1 MKMTAKKLKRLGL
14 LWPALIIAGVV
25 AGITVLVRYAG
36 TDSIAVHLYYL
47 PIMYAGYVFGDY
59 GAIVVSLFSTL
70 LCGPWM
76 AARYELDK
84 PIMQT
89 PADMLVRMCTFYVVG
104 LAASRA
110 SLELKRRAAEAHMLY
125 EVARSITSTLRL
137 HDVLDLI
144 AQSARHVMD
153 AKGCVIRLL
162 DEDTDELVP
171 AAMSGLSQEY
181 WQKGKVVG
189 AASPVNGRALT
200 GEAVQILDV
209 TQEEG
214 FQYPEAAR
222 DEGISS
228 VLTLPLR
235 TKSGTCGIIRIYAKR
250 KHRFTEQEIQ
260 LLTTFADQAA
270 VAIENAELYE
280 DIRRNYY
287 ETVRALT
294 TAVEAKDAA
303 TYKHSERVSEVADR
317 LAEAMGLDADEREM
331 LRFGCILHDIGKIGV
346 HEEALEARDT
356 ETPEQ
361 IFYQMHPLIGAS
373 ILRPIGFLEPA
384 LDIVKHHHERWDG
397 DGFPEGLKG
406 QDIPL
411 SARIVAVVDAFDRVQ
426 YAGGRGVKTVA
437 TKAALLEIVSRAGSE
452 FDPGIVGKFH
462 KMMLGADGAQAETEP
477 DAEPASSAHSSSPP
491 ESGAAA
497 ANPTSATDADT
508 EDPAATDAAPTPTD
522 E

>member
-1 MKMTAKKLKRLGL
+1 MDITERVPRRLAL
-14 LWPALIIAGVV
+14 LWPALIIAASV
-25 AGITVLVRYAG
+25 AGITILVRIAG

-47 PIMYAGYVFGDY
+47 PIIYAGYIFGDY
-59 GAIVVSLFSTL
+59 GAIFVSLFSTL

-84 PIMQT
+84 PVMQT

-110 SLELKRRAAEAHMLY
+110 YLELKRRANESHTLY

-137 HDVLDLI
+137 HEVLDLI
-144 AQSARHVMD
+144 VQSAMRVMD
-153 AKGCVIRLL
+153 AKGCTIRLL
-162 DEDTDELVP
+162 DEETDELVP

-181 WQKGKVVG
+181 WRKGKVVG
-189 AASPVNGRALT
+189 TASPVDAKALT
-200 GEAVQILDV
+200 GEAVQIFDV

-222 DEGISS
+222 AEGINS

-235 TKSGTCGIIRIYAKR
+235 TKDDTCGVIRIYSKR
-250 KHRFTEQEIQ
+250 KHRFSQQEIQ

-303 TYKHSERVSEVADR
+303 TYKHSERVSELADR
-317 LAEAMGLDADEREM
+317 LAKVMGLDTDEREM

-356 ETPEQ
+356 ATPEQ
-361 IFYQMHPLIGAS
+361 VFYQMHPLIGAS
-373 ILRPIGFLEPA
+373 ILKPITFLETA
-384 LDIVKHHHERWDG
+384 IDIVKYHHERWDG
-397 DGFPEGLKG
+397 TGFPEGLKG
-406 QDIPL
+406 KKIPL
-411 SARIVAVVDAFDRVQ
+411 AARIVAVVDAFDRVQ
-426 YAGGRGVKTVA
+426 HAGGRGIRTVA
-437 TKAALLEIVSRAGSE
+437 TKTALLEIVSRAGTE
-452 FDPGIVGKFH
+452 FDPEIVGKFH
-462 KMMLGADGAQAETEP
+462 KMMLGADEASAETEP
-477 DAEPASSAHSSSPP
+477 EAKPASSAHSSSQPG
-491 ESGAAA
+491 SGGAAA
-497 ANPTSATDADT
+497 DPASPTDADT
-508 EDPAATDAAPTPTD
+508 KEPAANDAADTPTD

>member
-1 MKMTAKKLKRLGL
+1 MNMTAKTPKQLAL
-14 LWPALIIAGVV
+14 LWPALIIAAAV
-25 AGITVLVRYAG
+25 AGITILVRIAG

-47 PIMYAGYVFGDY
+47 PIIYAGYVFGDY
-59 GAIVVSLFSTL
+59 GAIFVSLFSTL

-110 SLELKRRAAEAHMLY
+110 YLELKRRASESHMLY
-125 EVARSITSTLRL
+125 EVARSITSTLRV
-137 HDVLDLI
+137 HEVLDLI
-144 AQSARHVMD
+144 AQSARQVMD

-162 DEDTDELVP
+162 DEETDELVP

-214 FQYPEAAR
+214 FQYPEAAHA
-222 DEGISS
+222 EGISS

-235 TKSGTCGIIRIYAKR
+235 TKSGTCGVIRIYAR
-250 KHRFTEQEIQ
+250 RRHRFAEQEIQ

-303 TYKHSERVSEVADR
+303 TYKHSERVSELADR
-317 LAEAMGLDADEREM
+317 LAEVMGLDTDEREM

-361 IFYQMHPLIGAS
+361 IFYEMHPLIGAS
-373 ILRPIGFLEPA
+373 ILQPISFLESA
-384 LDIVKHHHERWDG
+384 IDIVKYHHERWDG
-397 DGFPEGLKG
+397 NGFPEKLKG
-406 QDIPL
+406 KDIPI
-411 SARIVAVVDAFDRVQ
+411 SARIVAVVDAFDRIQ
-426 YAGGRGVKTVA
+426 HAAGRGVKTLA
-437 TKAALLEIVSRAGSE
+437 TRPALLEIVSRAGSE
-452 FDPGIVGKFH
+452 FDPEIVGKFH
-462 KMMLGADGAQAETEP
+462 KMMLGADETQAQTEP
-477 DAEPASSAHSSSPP
+477 DAEPASAGTQTPP
-491 ESGAAA
+491 DAA
-497 ANPTSATDADT
+497 
-508 EDPAATDAAPTPTD
+508 DPATTDTTHDQTD

>member
-1 MKMTAKKLKRLGL
+1 MNMTAKTPKQLAL
-14 LWPALIIAGVV
+14 LWPALIIAATV
-25 AGITVLVRYAG
+25 AGITILVRIAG

-47 PIMYAGYVFGDY
+47 PIIYAGYVFGDY
-59 GAIVVSLFSTL
+59 GAIFVSLFSTL

-110 SLELKRRAAEAHMLY
+110 YLELKRRASESHMLY
-125 EVARSITSTLRL
+125 EVARSITSTLRV
-137 HDVLDLI
+137 HEVLDLI
-144 AQSARHVMD
+144 AQSARQVMD

-162 DEDTDELVP
+162 DEETDELVP

-214 FQYPEAAR
+214 FQYPEAAHA
-222 DEGISS
+222 EGISS

-235 TKSGTCGIIRIYAKR
+235 TKSGTCGVIRIYAR
-250 KHRFTEQEIQ
+250 RRHRFAEQEIQ

-303 TYKHSERVSEVADR
+303 TYKHSERVSELADR
-317 LAEAMGLDADEREM
+317 LAEAMGLDTDEREM

-346 HEEALEARDT
+346 HEEALEARNT

-361 IFYQMHPLIGAS
+361 IFYEMHPLIGAS
-373 ILRPIGFLEPA
+373 ILQPISFLESA
-384 LDIVKHHHERWDG
+384 IDIVKYHHERWDG
-397 DGFPEGLKG
+397 TGFPEKFKG
-406 QDIPL
+406 KDIPL

-426 YAGGRGVKTVA
+426 HAGGRGVKTVA
-437 TKAALLEIVSRAGSE
+437 ARAALLEIVSRAGSE
-452 FDPGIVGKFH
+452 FDPQIVGKFH
-462 KMMLGADGAQAETEP
+462 KMMLGADEAQAETEP
-477 DAEPASSAHSSSPP
+477 DAEPSSADAETPP
-491 ESGAAA
+491 
-497 ANPTSATDADT
+497 DT
-508 EDPAATDAAPTPTD
+508 ADPATTDTTHDQTD

>member
-1 MKMTAKKLKRLGL
+1 MLMMDVRQSVHTTKQPRIFWQMTVTAV
-14 LWPALIIAGVV
+14 AV
-25 AGITVLVRYAG
+25 AGITILVRYAG

-47 PIMYAGYVFGDY
+47 PIMYAGYCFGDY
-59 GAIVVSLFSTL
+59 GAIFVSLFSTL

-84 PIMQT
+84 AIPQT

-110 SLELKRRAAEAHMLY
+110 SLELKRRASESHRLY

-137 HDVLDLI
+137 NEVLDLI
-144 AQSARHVMD
+144 TESAMKVMD
-153 AKGCVIRLL
+153 AKGSVIRLL
-162 DEDTDELVP
+162 DEETDELVA
-171 AAMSGLSQEY
+171 AAMSGLSHEY

-200 GEAVQILDV
+200 GEAVQIMDV

-222 DEGISS
+222 MEGITS
-228 VLTLPLR
+228 VLTVPLR
-235 TKSGTCGIIRIYAKR
+235 AKSGTRGVIRIYAKR
-250 KHRFTEQEIQ
+250 KRRFTPAEIE
-260 LLTTFADQAA
+260 LLSTFADQAA

-303 TYKHSERVSEVADR
+303 TYKHSERVTELADR
-317 LAEAMGLDADEREM
+317 LAESIGMSQNEREM

-346 HEEALEARDT
+346 HDEALDARDGIPT
-356 ETPEQ
+356 DQ
-361 IFYQMHPLIGAS
+361 VFYRMHPLIGTS
-373 ILRPIGFLEPA
+373 ILQPIGFLEPA
-384 LDIVKHHHERWDG
+384 LPIVKYHHERWDG
-397 DGFPEGLKG
+397 SGFPEGLAGK
-406 QDIPL
+406 DIPFI
-411 SARIVAVVDAFDRVQ
+411 ARLVAVADAFDRAQ
-426 YAGGRGVKTVA
+426 KPSGSAGSGISTRD
-437 TKAALLEIVSRAGSE
+437 ALLDIVSRAGTE
-452 FDPGIVGKFH
+452 FDPEIVGKFH
-462 KMMLGADGAQAETEP
+462 RMMLGAQDTAADGPAGE
-477 DAEPASSAHSSSPP
+477 EPAITAQPSP
-491 ESGAAA
+491 AAD
-497 ANPTSATDADT
+497 SADT
-508 EDPAATDAAPTPTD
+508 RAD